1 MRCLFVSIFAVA
13 LWTLICAEPAHAVYD
28 VSPRLVTL
36 SSGQQSL
43 ATYGYD
49 DAGDSSQN
57 PIYLT
62 TSPNR
67 VFAYYFGDYQD
78 PYFDED
84 PGTHGLA
91 TTSGYTPSN
100 LPPGSWISFD
110 VMSSLQY
117 WSGTGPV
124 AWSNTP
130 AGETLQ
136 MYLPGALPGQKLG
149 SVTIGTGTGFQP
161 GFPLQNIDAN
171 GGMHKHMWTELQAG
185 TNSTPADGIYLF
197 EMRDKL
203 LESDA
208 QTPYPS
214 VADSL
219 PFFVM
224 FDNNESLSVYQAA
237 QNWVTAN
244 LVPFGDFNRD
254 GQVDAADIPAM
265 EKALSNLSAY
275 QAANNLTNFE
285 LMAFGDINGDG
296 KINNADLQALSN
308 LLTSGENA
316 LVPEPASLTLLALG
330 GLFVILRYR
339 WTTPPARHF
348 SSRAIYVSQASSS
361 SLAGLLRRHCAG
373 WPRTA
378 RIFGR

>member
-1 MRCLFVSIFAVA
+1 MRFLSVSIFAAA
-13 LWTLICAEPAHAVYD
+13 LLFLVCAGPARAVYD
-28 VSPRLVTL
+28 IAPRLVTL

-43 ATYGYD
+43 ATFGYD
-49 DAGDSSQN
+49 DAGDNSFN
-57 PIYLT
+57 PVYLT
-62 TSPNR
+62 VNPLR
-67 VFAYYFGDYQD
+67 VFSYYFGDYQD

-100 LPPGSWISFD
+100 LPQGSWMSFD

-117 WSGTGPV
+117 WSGDGPV
-124 AWSNTP
+124 SFGNVP

-136 MYLPGALPGQKLG
+136 MYLPGSLPGQKLG

-161 GFPLQNIDAN
+161 GFPLQNVDAY

-208 QTPYPS
+208 QTPYPG

-224 FDNNESLSVYQAA
+224 FDNNESLSVFQQA
-237 QNWVTAN
+237 QTWVTDN

-265 EKALSNLSAY
+265 MNALTNLSAY
-275 QAANNLTNFE
+275 QANNNLTNFE
-285 LMAFGDINGDG
+285 LMAFGDINSDG
-296 KINNADLQALSN
+296 KINNGDLQGLLS
-308 LLTSGENA
+308 LFTSGENV
-316 LVPEPASLTLLALG
+316 LVPEPASVVLLATG
-330 GLFVILRYR
+330 VIMLML
-339 WTTPPARHF
+339 
-348 SSRAIYVSQASSS
+348 V
-361 SLAGLLRRHCAG
+361 
-373 WPRTA
+373 RTA
-378 RIFGR
+378 KVSPVGRSMKLLVVRGSNAL